1 VKDNMQ
7 AEKLSVSLPAALLN
21 FVEGYQATH
30 NLASRS
36 QVIQMALTL
45 LQAQELE
52 AAYRDAAAE
61 SNIADWDCTIADG
74 LSDETW

>member
-1 VKDNMQ
+1 MQ
-7 AEKLSVSLPAALLN
+7 SEKLSVSLPPALLH

-36 QVIQMALTL
+36 QVIQMALSL
-45 LQAQELE
+45 LQTQELE
-52 AAYRDAAAE
+52 MAYREAAKE